1 MIPLWLDLDESASAI
16 GILGG
21 SLDPWQD
28 AVQMA
33 WARSNRAEP
42 YDPLLDGPVLRDG
55 VVWVG
60 YRNLDLVEL
69 ALNGLIRAA
78 MDIGLAAMATR
89 LRPFQRALAGIRAMD
104 PDGDATIGSVAG

>member
-28 AVQMA
+28 AVEMA
-33 WARSNRAEP
+33 WERSIRLEP
-42 YDPLLDGPVLRDG
+42 YDPEVDGPVLRDG
-55 VVWVG
+55 IVWVG
-60 YRNLDLVEL
+60 HRHLDLVEL

-78 MDIGLAAMATR
+78 LDTGLAAMATR
-89 LRPFQRALAGIRAMD
+89 LRPFQRALAGIGAMGPD
-104 PDGDATIGSVAG
+104 DGDLFGSAAG

>member
-33 WARSNRAEP
+33 WEHSIRTEG
-42 YDPLLDGPVLRDG
+42 YDPELDGPVLRDG
-55 VVWVG
+55 IVWVG
-60 YRNLDLVEL
+60 HRNLDLVEL

-78 MDIGLAAMATR
+78 MDTGLAALATR
-89 LRPFQRALAGIRAMD
+89 LRPFQRALAGIGAMG
-104 PDGDATIGSVAG
+104 PEGDDTFRSVAG